1 MPFLFHLLPDVGPVH
16 TISIIP
22 TGRGA
27 AGYTMPLP
35 EKDEMFNTKGQML
48 QNIVVSLG
56 GRVAEELVIGDVTT
70 GASQDIKQATSI
82 ARAMVT
88 KYGMSE
94 KVGLINYDADG
105 DEVFI
110 GRDLAHTRAYG
121 EEVASVIDQEVK
133 NIIDGAYQEAKRL
146 LRDNESVLHACAAL
160 LIEKEKI
167 GRMEFEALFS

>member
-1 MPFLFHLLPDVGPVH
+1 M
-16 TISIIP
+16 TR
-22 TGRGA
+22 T
-27 AGYTMPLP
+27 
-35 EKDEMFNTKGQML
+35 
-48 QNIVVSLG
+48 
-56 GRVAEELVIGDVTT
+56 
-70 GASQDIKQATSI
+70 
-82 ARAMVT
+82 
-88 KYGMSE
+88 
-94 KVGLINYDADG
+94 G